1 MSRLRNARPSRRVL
15 IKTGPFFLGS
25 LALAACS
32 RRSANSASRTT
43 EPSASAQTLPATPAC
58 GDEPTPP
65 QTSGPFYRLNSPERT
80 SLLEPG
86 FTGPSIR
93 LTGQVLSTSCQPIAG
108 AALEFWHTNAQGE
121 YDNAGDTFRGQQFT
135 DAEGRYQLETIA
147 PGLYP
152 GRTRHIHVR
161 IKSPNQPAD
170 QPALTTQLYF
180 PDEPLNEGD
189 FLYQP
194 ELLMSVDHSGDRPQ
208 AQFNFV
214 LAGDV

>member
-1 MSRLRNARPSRRVL
+1 MSPPRNVRHSRRVL
-15 IKTGPFFLGS
+15 LKTGPFFLGS
-25 LALAACS
+25 LALAACRQRLTGTS
-32 RRSANSASRTT
+32 LQGT
-43 EPSASAQTLPATPAC
+43 EPSASAQNLPTTPAC
-58 GDEPTPP
+58 GDAPTPL

-86 FTGPSIR
+86 LAGPPIR
-93 LTGQVLSTSCQPIAG
+93 LTGQVLSMSCQPIVG
-108 AALEFWHTNAQGE
+108 ARLEFWHTNAQGE

-135 DAEGRYQLETIA
+135 DAAGRYQLETIA

-161 IKSPNQPAD
+161 IKSSEHAT
-170 QPALTTQLYF
+170 LTTQLYF

-194 ELLMSVDHSGDRPQ
+194 ELLLSVQDGEDRPQ

-214 LAGDV
+214 LAGNV